1 MSEEKLPVLVKLIDE
16 LNKWS
21 KEAEVRAR
29 ENPERP
35 YNYGFADGMSM
46 AMKIAI
52 AAYTKAEREIQ
63 TELAQ

>member
-1 MSEEKLPVLVKLIDE
+1 MSEEKLPILVKLIDE

-21 KEAEVRAR
+21 KEAEARAKD
-29 ENPERP
+29 NPERP
-35 YNYGFADGMSM
+35 YNHGFADGMSM